1 MVIYLGSLVQLC
13 CGEFAPAH
21 GMCSFPVYTA
31 QGPGCSAGE
40 LSKAG
45 PGLWTLPRSTLL
57 GSGSQVFHKVT
68 DSVGPVLCPFQVRAA
83 QMINCLASALFPGVE
98 HLITSWSRQLS
109 FLGAQQERRLRCAMC
124 LLWGADLW
132 L

>member
-83 QMINCLASALFPGVE
+83 QMTNCLASALFPGVE